1 MKKVLKILRIIY
13 LMLILCVF
21 ISNLYAF
28 LFDMKIIHSYNNIL
42 AHLFLISYFLS
53 WVIILMSVYMIYKK
67 YYLSSIFGL
76 INSVVIILYTYF
88 VIGDSL

>member
-21 ISNLYAF
+21 INNLYAF
-28 LFDMKIIHSYNNIL
+28 LFDMKIIHSYNKIL

-53 WVIILMSVYMIYKK
+53 WVIILMSVYTIYKK